1 MKADFASNAFSWFS
15 QSYDPSVMQMVIPV
29 SQELPIFIVQVILSL
44 AFADVNTNT
53 AAIYVLH
60 NAQLQN
66 TSIAGP
72 LENLTTIHVAFNTRL
87 DTLEINM
94 PPNSSLETL
103 ILSNNNLTTVSPAW
117 FINTPNLTE
126 VSLANNSICE
136 YMHRCLIYNQNKNIS
151 SSHPVIL
158 AEYFVAAIL
167 MLREMCNITY
177 KILSSFC
184 LWACNSGCNSQ
195 SNLQPCL
202 RFLCVLV
209 YGWLCCA
216 DTILVTDTLDF
227 CVLNPLVIG
236 GLDISLLLGG
246 NPWKCDCKLA
256 YIKHLQSGRMRV
268 STMQINHDLFH
279 NICFTAGRKILVI
292 QKLFVSDA
300 LR

>member
-94 PPNSSLETL
+94 PPNSSLESL
-103 ILSNNNLTTVSPAW
+103 ILSNNNLTTVSSAW
-117 FINTPNLTE
+117 FINTPNVTE
-126 VSLANNSICE
+126 ISLAYNSICE

-167 MLREMCNITY
+167 MLREMCNKTDE
-177 KILSSFC
+177 ILSSFC
-184 LWACNSGCNSQ
+184 LWACNSQ

-209 YGWLCCA
+209 YGQLYCA
-216 DTILVTDTLDF
+216 VTILVTDTLDF

-246 NPWKCDCKLA
+246 NPWNCDCKLA
-256 YIKHLQSGRMRV
+256 YIKHLQSGPMRV
-268 STMQINHDLFH
+268 SKMYINKQL
-279 NICFTAGRKILVI
+279 NLQYMYVYLLIAVI
-292 QKLFVSDA
+292 SQCVDQV
-300 LR
+300 